1 MHASISEVRMLV
13 DSGQAI
19 AVRQGDT
26 GAYEALENML
36 CEAYV
41 IHRDPTALTCLDGRL
56 RKGGRSAALAK
67 FHLVNW
73 YLDAKEQ
80 GKADSLLLSIAL
92 APAVQQDDEL
102 LLRGLVA
109 HARIAAD
116 ARNTGSADSLAS
128 VGLELG
134 DSATGAL
141 QAQLLRMQGMAQL
154 NAGRPE
160 QARLHL
166 LKALSLAE
174 TSGATHEMGACHL
187 AIGWSHADAGSW
199 DDAGEH
205 LTNALKIFETTRAV
219 RDIPIV
225 LDALAFTLWGILD
238 AHTVDGYWKR
248 AFRLADSLGM
258 TVEAARIRCN
268 QARFVADA
276 DSVSCI
282 ALGIP
287 FKERNDSS
295 FALLRSVRE
304 LADSIGNRVLLAQT
318 IKVESAILNRTGRA
332 EEGVEASSRAY
343 AIFKEEGDR
352 AWMVTALIDIA
363 SSYIRDEHWQKALPV
378 LHEALHQAEEGGFI
392 RSKQFALNR
401 LYFVYKNLG
410 RTTEALNYLEQRDLI
425 QDSLE
430 STEVTAKLAQQ
441 EVLYSSAKMHLADSL
456 AHAQQLA
463 MEQES
468 SRQQVQRQRTRTQAI
483 AGGGALLL
491 LGGGVAFALD
501 RKRRRERFEKEAAR
515 LETQALRSQ
524 MNPHFIFNALNSISA
539 YIRQQ
544 QPEKAHGFIARFGKL
559 MRLVLENS
567 RKTEVP
573 LESDLEALRLY
584 LELEQARTENK
595 FDFTIDVDH
604 DIDPAEVSVPP
615 LVMQPFLEN
624 AIWHGMAGKEGRGL
638 IVLHVS
644 RNGDSLTM
652 DISDD
657 GVGRNAARPQPLK
670 EEGKTSL
677 GTLIT
682 RARLDL
688 VQKQKGRPAG
698 FQYIE
703 QAIGTRV
710 QLVLPI

>member
-1 MHASISEVRMLV
+1 MYTSLAAVRMVV
-13 DSGQAI
+13 DSGRAI
-19 AVRQGDT
+19 ALQRGDTAAYRALENTLCEACIIHHDT
-26 GAYEALENML
+26 GA
-36 CEAYV
+36 
-41 IHRDPTALTCLDGRL
+41 ITCLDGMIGQ
-56 RKGGRSAALAK
+56 GGRSAALARL
-67 FHLVNW
+67 HWVAW
-73 YLDAKEQ
+73 YMDSGEQ
-80 GKADSLLLSIAL
+80 SKADSLLRSIAL
-92 APAVQQDDEL
+92 EPGTQGDEEL
-102 LLRGLVA
+102 LLRSRIA
-109 HARIAAD
+109 RTRIAAD
-116 ARNTGSADSLAS
+116 QRNTRLADSLAS
-128 VGLELG
+128 IGIRIG
-134 DSATGAL
+134 DNEHPAL
-141 QAQLLRMQGMAQL
+141 HAELLRMQGMAQL

-160 QARLHL
+160 QARLYF

-174 TSGATHEMGACHL
+174 ASRAEHEMGACHL
-187 AIGWSHADAGSW
+187 AIGWSHADVGSW

-205 LTNALKIFETTRAV
+205 LTNALKIFEAMRAV

-225 LDALAFTLWGILD
+225 LDALAFTLWGVLD
-238 AHTVDGYWKR
+238 VGIVDSHWKR
-248 AFRLADSLGM
+248 AFRMADSLGM

-276 DSVSCI
+276 DSIACA

-287 FKERNDSS
+287 FRERSDSS
-295 FALLRSVRE
+295 FALLRSVRD
-304 LADSIGNRVLLAQT
+304 LAESIGDRVLLAQT

-332 EEGVEASSRAY
+332 KDGVEASQRAY
-343 AIFKEEGDR
+343 EIFKEEGDR
-352 AWMVTALIDIA
+352 AWMATSLIDMA
-363 SSYIRDEHWQKALPV
+363 SSHIRDEHWQEALPV
-378 LHEALHQAEEGGFI
+378 LHEALRQAEEGGFV

-410 RTTEALNYLEQRDLI
+410 RTTEALSYLEQRDLI

-441 EVLYSSAKMHLADSL
+441 EILYSSAKKHLADSL

-463 MEQES
+463 VEQAS
-468 SRQQVQRQRTRTQAI
+468 SRQQVQRQRARTQAI

-491 LGGGVAFALD
+491 LGGGAAFALD

-567 RKTEVP
+567 RQTEVP
-573 LESDLEALRLY
+573 LASDLEALKLY

-595 FDFTIDVDH
+595 FDFRIELDPG
-604 DIDPAEVSVPP
+604 IDPTEVCVPP

-624 AIWHGMAGKEGRGL
+624 SIWHGMAGKEGRGL
-638 IVLHVS
+638 IVLNIS
-644 RNGDSLTM
+644 RNGDVLTM

-670 EEGKTSL
+670 DAGKTSL

-682 RARLDL
+682 KARLDL
-688 VQKQKGRPAG
+688 VQKQKGRPAS
-698 FQYIE
+698 FKYIE